1 MPNRNKRNERLQ
13 VMLSESELKVID
25 GWRFDQRMPSR
36 AAAIRELI
44 RLGLDASGYDLNRV
58 EQALGQ
64 PHVASTDEFSIVDD
78 SRVPSSNGD

>member
-13 VMLSESELKVID
+13 VMLSEGELKVID
-25 GWRFDQRMPSR
+25 GWRFDRRMPSR

-58 EQALGQ
+58 EEALGQ
-64 PHVASTDEFSIVDD
+64 PHVGSTDDFSIVDAN
-78 SRVPSSNGD
+78 RVRNPNDD